1 MIKICEHC
9 GKEFT
14 TTKKRSKFCSRK
26 CMGMARTKYPEKRLC
41 AFCGKEIYHN
51 KRYGRINKFCS
62 LECYAKS
69 NIKSNDNY
77 EIIDNYV
84 KVFVLHKGET
94 FEVLLDI
101 DDFERFKEQRI
112 VISKKPKDTTYY
124 ASINKKR
131 LHRLV
136 MGCPK
141 NKIIDH
147 INHNGLD
154 NRKENLRI
162 TGYIENNLNRNLAKN
177 NKSGCKGVC
186 YREKDKAWRVHY
198 RGKEI
203 GYFKN
208 LEDAIQCRKEAEQK
222 DIKYI

>member
-1 MIKICEHC
+1 MIKICEFC
-9 GKEFT
+9 GKEFKT
-14 TTKKRSKFCSRK
+14 THKKRKYCSQK
-26 CMGMARTKYPEKRLC
+26 CMGLSKTKIPNETTC
-41 AFCGKEIYHN
+41 SFCGRTITKNERGRLN
-51 KRYGRINKFCS
+51 KYCS
-62 LECYAKS
+62 FECYAKS
-69 NIKSNDNY
+69 NIKSNDNF

-84 KVFVLHKGET
+84 KVFVLHKNKQ

-112 VISKKPKDTTYY
+112 IISKKPKDTTYY

-131 LHRLV
+131 LHRLI
-136 MGCPK
+136 MSCPE